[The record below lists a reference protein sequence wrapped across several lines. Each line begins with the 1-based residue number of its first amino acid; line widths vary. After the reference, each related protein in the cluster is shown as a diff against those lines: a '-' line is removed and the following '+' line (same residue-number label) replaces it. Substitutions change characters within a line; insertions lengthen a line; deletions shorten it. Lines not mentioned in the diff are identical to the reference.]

1 MYQTV
6 FFSAIEYSSVVKNM
20 KEEISLDDLKEHQV
34 LLVTGIANPT
44 PLEEYLKSKSIAFE
58 HLKYPDHHDFS
69 DKEIDKIKSVFNKIS
84 SKKKVT
90 LTTEKDFVRLENQ
103 LDAKYLEIKTK
114 FINHGQ
120 DFDKK
125 IINYVEQSSRN
136 S

>member
-1 MYQTV
+1 M
-6 FFSAIEYSSVVKNM
+6 KDL
-20 KEEISLDDLKEHQV
+20 KEEISLDDLNEYHV

-44 PLEEYLKSKSIAFE
+44 PLEKYLKSKNIEFN

-69 DKEIDKIKSVFNKIS
+69 DKEIDKIKSVFNKIPA
-84 SKKKVT
+84 KKKLT

-125 IINYVEQSSRN
+125 ITNYVEQSSRN